1 MTTSAE
7 RSYDVVVVG
16 AGFAGLYALLRLR
29 DAGFSVRVL
38 EAAPAIGGTWYW
50 NAYPGARCDVESYQ
64 YSYSFSP
71 ELDQDW
77 EWSERYATQPEILA
91 YVNHVADRFDLRRDI
106 QLGTRVTAATFDEDS
121 AVWTLDTE
129 SGVPFIAKYLLF
141 ATGSLSAPLAPPF
154 AGVDRFRGESYCAQ
168 TWPHRDVDLTG
179 KRVAVIGTGSSGVQM
194 IPVLAERAAE
204 LTVFQR
210 TANFS
215 APGRN
220 RVLSD
225 AEIRS
230 LKANYPRQREL
241 QNASNGLVVL
251 DVNRRAAAE
260 MSPDERAAELE
271 KRWDEGGV
279 LTYSVVFRD
288 VLTSPETN
296 ELIADFIRNKI
307 RDKVDDPAIADLLC
321 PADHPFGGKRP
332 CLDHGYYE
340 TYNRDNV
347 SLVSIKDNPIAEIT
361 EAGVRL
367 ADGTEHELDV
377 ICYANGYDAI
387 TGALQRIDIRGRGG
401 ISLRD
406 EWSAGPRTYLGLG
419 FAGFPNLFSI
429 AGPGSPAVLAM
440 MIGLGE
446 QNVDWITDCLTW
458 MRDNGI
464 ETIEPRRESQN
475 MWTDI
480 VSHAADSVY
489 AYRTVEGS
497 YYKGANVPGKPN
509 AFAIFIGGMRRYRSA
524 CDLESDQN
532 YAGFLLGASKSKGQ
546 K

>member
-1 MTTSAE
+1 MTDPVEVSN
-7 RSYDVVVVG
+7 DVIVVG
-16 AGFAGLYALLRLR
+16 AGFAGLYALYRLR
-29 DAGFSVRVL
+29 GAGFSVRVL

-77 EWSERYATQPEILA
+77 EWSERYAAQPEILS
-91 YVNHVADRFDLRRDI
+91 YIEHVADRFDLRRDI
-106 QLGTRVTAATFDEDS
+106 TLGTRVIAATFDEDA
-121 AVWTLDTE
+121 AVWKLDTDAGDQF
-129 SGVPFIAKYLLF
+129 SAKYVLF

-154 AGVDRFRGESYCAQ
+154 AGVERFQGDSYCAQ
-168 TWPHRDVDLTG
+168 TWPHRDIDFTG

-194 IPVLAERAAE
+194 IPVLAEQAAE

-220 RVLSD
+220 RVLGD

-260 MSPDERAAELE
+260 MSPGERSAELE

-288 VLTSPETN
+288 VLTNPDTN
-296 ELIADFIRNKI
+296 ELIAAFIRSKI
-307 RDKVDDPAIADLLC
+307 REKVNDPAVAELLC
-321 PADHPFGGKRP
+321 PTDHPFGGKRP

-340 TYNRDNV
+340 TYNRNNV
-347 SLVSIKDNPIAEIT
+347 SLISIKDNPIAEIT

-367 ADGTEHELDV
+367 ADGTEHEFDV

-458 MRDNGI
+458 LRDNGI
-464 ETIEPRRESQN
+464 ETIEPRRESQD

-524 CDLESDQN
+524 CDLESDQT
-532 YAGFLLGASKSKGQ
+532 YAGFLLGASKKGQ